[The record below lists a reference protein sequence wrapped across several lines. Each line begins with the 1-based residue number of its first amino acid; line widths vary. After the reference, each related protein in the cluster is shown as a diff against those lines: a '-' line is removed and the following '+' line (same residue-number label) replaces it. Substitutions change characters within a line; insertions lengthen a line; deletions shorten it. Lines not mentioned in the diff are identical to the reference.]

1 VAEVFAPTPAELLR
15 KYGAKRLGDRYEVSA
30 LNLPWV
36 FKREVEVEISPG
48 KQYRISGVEV
58 VGVPPP
64 WETYVALVDR
74 GGEFGVGYVAS
85 PRRGMFQCIRK
96 PYAYPLGVK
105 TPPHI
110 VVKLVELLLTDASG
124 VVECV
129 DRAFTAGYLAVF
141 INAPISVVQKA
152 QVRIE
157 PVVEE
162 MFK

>member
-1 VAEVFAPTPAELLR
+1 VSEVFAPTPAELLR

-36 FKREVEVEISPG
+36 FKREVEVEVTPG
-48 KQYRISGVEV
+48 KQYRISGVKID
-58 VGVPPP
+58 GVPPP
-64 WETYVALVDR
+64 WEIYVALVDK
-74 GGEFGVGYVAS
+74 GGEFGVGYVMS
-85 PRRGMFQCIRK
+85 PRRKMFQCIRK

-105 TPPHI
+105 MPPHI
-110 VVKLVELLLTDASG
+110 VIKPVELLLTDALG

-129 DRAFTAGYLAVF
+129 DRTFTAGYLAVF
-141 INAPISVVQKA
+141 INAPTLVVQKA

-157 PVVEE
+157 PVIEE